1 MSRRG
6 LELNGV
12 ANLLLLINFETAEKI
27 DSGDKLITMN
37 EETFDSIKRQLDLLE
52 RYMLACNEA
61 NLKGENLPFW
71 HDITQNPK
79 LFPLVREKY
88 KR

>member
-1 MSRRG
+1 MSRKG

-12 ANLLLLINFETAEKI
+12 SNILLLIGFET
-27 DSGDKLITMN
+27 DKESTPDGNVYYMN
-37 EETFDSIKRQLDLLE
+37 EETYRSIMQQIDFLE
-52 RYMLACNEA
+52 RYMLACSEA
-61 NLKGENLPFW
+61 NVNDKELPFW

-88 KR
+88 KK

>member
-1 MSRRG
+1 MNRKG

-12 ANLLLLINFETAEKI
+12 SNILLLVNIETH
-27 DSGDKLITMN
+27 
-37 EETFDSIKRQLDLLE
+37 EETTAYGKVYRINEDTFNDIKKQLDYLE
-52 RYMLACNEA
+52 RYMLACSEA
-61 NLKGENLPFW
+61 NVKGEDLPFW

-88 KR
+88 NK